1 MIDIG
6 VNLTSRR
13 FDKDRA
19 SVLQAAWEAG
29 VSALVITG
37 TSLAV
42 SRDAAALADTDR
54 ARLFATAG
62 VHPHEAKQWDEGA
75 ATVLAELLEAP
86 QVVAVGEC
94 GLDFNRD
101 FSPRPAQLAC
111 FEAQLALA
119 AEHNKPVF
127 LHQRDAHDAFM
138 PVLKRFR
145 DQLPGAVVHCFTG
158 TGDELEDYL
167 SLDCYIG
174 VTGWVCD
181 EKRGGELRELVSRIP
196 ADRLLVET
204 DAPYLT
210 PHNLPKKPKGNRN
223 EPAFLTYVISK
234 IAECRD
240 EPFATVAE
248 ATAHNAERF
257 FQLSRGRGVA

>member
-6 VNLTSRR
+6 VNLTSGR
-13 FDKDRA
+13 FNKDREQ
-19 SVLQAAWEAG
+19 VLESAWTQG
-29 VSALVITG
+29 VNALIITG
-37 TSLAV
+37 TSV
-42 SRDAAALADTDR
+42 EGSRGAAALAAEDPR
-54 ARLFATAG
+54 RLFATAG
-62 VHPHEAKQWDEGA
+62 VHPHEAKTWDETA
-75 ATVLAELLEAP
+75 AQQLRALAEQP
-86 QVVAVGEC
+86 QVVAIGEC

-101 FSPRPAQLAC
+101 FSPRPDQLAC

-119 AEHNKPVF
+119 AEVGKPVF
-127 LHQRDAHDAFM
+127 LHQRDAHAAFM
-138 PVLKRFR
+138 PILRRYR

-158 TGDELEDYL
+158 TGEELEDYL
-167 SLDCYIG
+167 LLDCHVG

-181 EKRGGELRELVSRIP
+181 EKRGGELRKLVSRIP

-248 ATAHNAERF
+248 ATAHNAERL
-257 FQLSRGRGVA
+257 FQLSRGREVA